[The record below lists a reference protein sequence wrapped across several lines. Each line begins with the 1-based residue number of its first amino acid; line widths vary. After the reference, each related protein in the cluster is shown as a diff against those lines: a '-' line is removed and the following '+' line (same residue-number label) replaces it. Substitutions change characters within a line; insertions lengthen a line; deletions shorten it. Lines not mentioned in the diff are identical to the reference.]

1 MKQTIYLDL
10 LHVMNNLLEKI
21 YQKND
26 VHNFNLL
33 I

>member
-21 YQKND
+21 YKKMIYTI
-26 VHNFNLL
+26 L
-33 I
+33 IY